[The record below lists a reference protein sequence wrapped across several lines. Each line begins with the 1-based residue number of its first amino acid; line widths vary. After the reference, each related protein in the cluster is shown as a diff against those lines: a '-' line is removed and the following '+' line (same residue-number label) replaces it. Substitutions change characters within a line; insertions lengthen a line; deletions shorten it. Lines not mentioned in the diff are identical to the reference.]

1 MFILKTPLNSV
12 TTVRSM
18 TLHSRLFTTL
28 VATVFALAPV
38 KFSHAQSAPETAN
51 QAAYEIFLSGDY
63 PAAVAAYE
71 KLLADFPTASI
82 VPAAQLQL
90 AYSQYFTGD
99 YDKAVA
105 TLGKLLSGPP
115 APPVIK
121 QAAMGLE
128 PQAISAK
135 ATSLAPGD
143 AERKKLFDLAVK
155 KFTDFITAFPDAPDL
170 EQVIYNRALA
180 NFQNGAFDV
189 AIKDLQDNIAKF
201 PTSTTISSSKNLLA
215 LAFATQA
222 SVEINKGET
231 ADRAAAMALY
241 KQSTDMLREI
251 ITAQADLT
259 LVNEA
264 YFQLGEILFSQ
275 AISSDEEQKAAL
287 FADALQAYRSILP
300 QAEVIAMQ
308 QERVDNFPAL
318 RRAALQRG
326 DKAGLAK
333 LDKENER
340 ELRRLADVKSKPD
353 QTTNAMLKMVEI
365 YFNSMRLDEARVLA
379 SHLTPFLTTE
389 DQKKRALYVTA
400 MTYGLQ
406 NAAAQA
412 VASYDAFQGQF
423 KGDPIAQNL
432 PLTIGSVFLNS
443 PDPAV
448 NNPQKAIPYFEE
460 SLTIYPDGR
469 FAGLSA
475 VNQALAQSRLGKTDE
490 SLKTF
495 EDFLAKNPRP
505 VEGVVAQMGMAN
517 IFKDTKRWDDAIAAY
532 KEVISKF
539 ATQPQAADAE
549 FWIAF
554 ATQQKGDNA
563 AALPMFQAFIEKH
576 PKNGLVPTALFTLAT
591 AQLATGDKPAGVATL
606 AKIASDF
613 PDSPPAPFTYF
624 QRAQILAADGN
635 RPGMLALMNE
645 FIEKYPQDDKV
656 FYAYDSLA
664 QADLADAKMAEA
676 LQRYKDYADK
686 YPTSPQAAEALLK
699 TVDLQR
705 NAAAALGRY
714 SAMPPED
721 QQKWRDQI
729 DVSIQTAQ
737 NLVERFPDS
746 PQVALAMRGIL
757 EAQRMMLTAGIKQ
770 PADIET
776 FFTEFA
782 GAAPS
787 DAARSKTM
795 FTLAVFLA
803 ESDKQKALQTMND
816 AYNAELIYAPSDL
829 DFYGLALIANG
840 DMEKAGAI
848 FDKLSTDFPIPAGV
862 APAQAPPQAQEAQA
876 MALFGKGRIAQENK
890 DTAAAGALFEQLK
903 ASYPWSPKVL
913 EANFGIAQSLR
924 DQKKLD
930 ESLSLLTQII
940 RATTATAELRANS
953 MLLGGFIMLDKMNA
967 ATDPKQKEEY
977 LSTAIDYFIKIAQF
991 YSGVPVVASQGLW
1004 EGAQLL
1010 EKQSATITDPAL
1022 KKRQIDQAILA
1033 YQDIVDDFPNSE
1045 YASQAQTRLS
1055 ALKPQ

>member
-1 MFILKTPLNSV
+1 M
-12 TTVRSM
+12 RSM
-18 TLHSRLFTTL
+18 TLQSRILSTL
-28 VATVFALAPV
+28 IATALVMGPLR
-38 KFSHAQSAPETAN
+38 FSHAQSAPETAN

-63 PAAVAAYE
+63 PAAVSAYQ
-71 KLLADFPTASI
+71 KVLSDFPTASI

-90 AYSQYFTGD
+90 AYSQFFTGD
-99 YDKAVA
+99 YDATVA

-115 APPVIK
+115 APPVIR
-121 QAAMGLE
+121 QAALGLE

-135 ATSLAPGD
+135 ATALEPGNP
-143 AERKKLFDLAVK
+143 ERKKLFELAVT
-155 KFTDFITAFPDAPDL
+155 KFTEFLKSFPDAPDA
-170 EQVIYNRALA
+170 EQVVYNRALA
-180 NFQNGAFDV
+180 NFQNGAFDA
-189 AIKDLQDNIAKF
+189 AIKDLEANIAKF
-201 PTSTTISSSKNLLA
+201 PNSTTISSSKNLLA

-222 SVEINKGET
+222 SIEINKGDT

-241 KQSTDMLREI
+241 KKSTDMLREI
-251 ITAQADLT
+251 ITAKADLT

-275 AISSDEEQKAAL
+275 AISSDDEQKAAL
-287 FADALQAYRSILP
+287 FAEALQAYRSILP
-300 QAEVIAMQ
+300 QEEVIAMQ
-308 QERVDNFPAL
+308 KERVANFPAL

-326 DKAGLAK
+326 DRAGLEK

-340 ELRRLADVKSKPD
+340 ELRRLAEIQSKPD
-353 QTTNAMLKMVEI
+353 QTLNAMLKMSEI
-365 YFNSMRLDEARVLA
+365 YFNSMQLDEARVLA
-379 SHLTPFLTTE
+379 RHLQPFLTTE
-389 DQKKRALYVTA
+389 DQKKRALYVNA

-406 NAAAQA
+406 NAAPEA
-412 VASYDAFQGQF
+412 VAAYESFQEQF

-443 PDPAV
+443 PDPTV
-448 NNPQKAIPYFEE
+448 NDPQKAIPYFQE

-475 VNQALAQSRLGKTDE
+475 VNQALAQSRLGKSDE

-495 EDFLAKNPRP
+495 QNFLAKNPRP
-505 VEGVVAQMGMAN
+505 VEGVVAQMGIAN
-517 IFKDTKRWDDAIAAY
+517 IYKDTARWDDAITAY

-563 AALPMFQAFIEKH
+563 AALPMFQAFIDKH

-591 AQLATGDKPAGVATL
+591 AQLATGDKPAGIATL
-606 AKIASDF
+606 TKIATDF

-635 RPGMLALMNE
+635 RDGMLALMNE

-664 QADLADAKMAEA
+664 QADLADSKNADA
-676 LQRYKDYADK
+676 LQKYRDFADK
-686 YPTSPQAAEALLK
+686 YPTTPQAAEALLK
-699 TVDLQR
+699 IVDLQR
-705 NAAAALGRY
+705 NAAATLGRY
-714 SAMPPED
+714 SAMPTED
-721 QQKWRDQI
+721 QEKWRAQVDG
-729 DVSIQTAQ
+729 SIQTAQ
-737 NLVERFPDS
+737 DLVTRFPDS

-770 PADIET
+770 PAEVESY
-776 FFTEFA
+776 FTEFA
-782 GAAPS
+782 ASAPS

-803 ESDKQKALQTMND
+803 ESDKSKALQTMND
-816 AYNAELIYAPSDL
+816 AYNPELIYAPSDL
-829 DFYGLALIANG
+829 DFYGLALIENG
-840 DMEKAGAI
+840 DLEQAAAI
-848 FDKLSTDFPIPAGV
+848 FEKLATDFPVPPGA
-862 APAQAPPQAQEAQA
+862 APAQAPPQVQEAQA
-876 MALFGKGRIAQENK
+876 MALFGKGRIAQEKK
-890 DTAAAGALFEQLK
+890 DTAAAGAWFEQLK
-903 ASYPWSPKVL
+903 TTYAWSPKVL
-913 EANFGIAQSLR
+913 EANFGIAESLR
-924 DQKKLD
+924 NQGKSD
-930 ESLSLLTQII
+930 EALSLLTQII

-967 ATDPKQKEEY
+967 ATDPKEKEEFQK
-977 LSTAIDYFIKIAQF
+977 TAIDYFIKIAQF
-991 YSGVPVVASQGLW
+991 YSGVPAIASQGLW

-1010 EKQSATITDPAL
+1010 EKQASTITDPAL

-1033 YQDIVDDFPNSE
+1033 YQDIVDDFANSE
-1045 YASQAQTRLS
+1045 YAGQAQARLN

>member
-1 MFILKTPLNSV
+1 
-12 TTVRSM
+12 M
-18 TLHSRLFTTL
+18 TLHSCFITTL
-28 VATVFALAPV
+28 IATALAFGPV
-38 KFSHAQSAPETAN
+38 ANAHAQGGPEAAN

-63 PAAVAAYE
+63 PSAVTAYE
-71 KLLADFPTASI
+71 KVLADYPTASI

-90 AYSQYFTGD
+90 AYAQFFTGEFN
-99 YDKAVA
+99 AAIA
-105 TLGKLLSGPP
+105 TLGKLVKGPP
-115 APPVIK
+115 PPPVIL
-121 QAAMGLE
+121 QAALGLE

-135 ATSLAPGD
+135 ATSLEPGD
-143 AERKKLFDLAVK
+143 AERKKLFELAVA
-155 KFTDFITAFPDAPDL
+155 KFTEFIKAYPDAPDL
-170 EQVIYNRALA
+170 EQVVYNRALA
-180 NFQNGAFDV
+180 NFQNGKLDAAV
-189 AIKDLQDNIAKF
+189 KDLQENIAKF

-222 SVEINKGET
+222 SIEINKGDT

-251 ITAQADLT
+251 IAARSDLT

-287 FADALQAYRSILP
+287 FNEALQAYRGILP

-326 DKAGLAK
+326 DRAGLEK

-340 ELRRLADVKSKPD
+340 ELRRLADIKSKPD
-353 QTTNAMLKMVEI
+353 QTINAMLKMTEI
-365 YFNSMRLDEARVLA
+365 YFNSMQLNEARVLA
-379 SHLTPFLTTE
+379 NHITPFLTEE

-406 NAAAQA
+406 NAASQA
-412 VASYDAFQGQF
+412 VSSYEAFQSQF

-443 PDPAV
+443 PDPEV
-448 NNPQKAIPYFEE
+448 NSAEKAIPYFQE
-460 SLTIYPDGR
+460 SLRIYPDGR

-475 VNQALAQSRLGKTDE
+475 VNQALAQSRLGKSDE

-495 EDFLAKNPRP
+495 QDFLSKNPRP
-505 VEGVVAQMGMAN
+505 VEGVVAQMGIAN
-517 IFKDTKRWDDAIAAY
+517 IYKDTRRWDDAIAAY

-539 ATQPQAADAE
+539 ADQPQAADAE

-563 AALPMFQAFIEKH
+563 AAMPMFKAFIDKH

-591 AQLATGDKPAGVATL
+591 AQLATGDKPAGLATL
-606 AKIASDF
+606 GKIASEF

-635 RPGMLALMNE
+635 RAGMLALMNA
-645 FIEKYPQDDKV
+645 FIEKYPEDDKV
-656 FYAYDSLA
+656 FFAYDSLA
-664 QADLADAKMAEA
+664 QADLADAKLAEG
-676 LQRYKDYADK
+676 LQRYKEFAEK

-699 TVDLQR
+699 VVDLQR
-705 NAAAALGRY
+705 GSAAALGRY

-721 QQKWRDQI
+721 QEKWTEQVDASVLTARD
-729 DVSIQTAQ
+729 
-737 NLVERFPDS
+737 LVARFPES

-757 EAQRMMLTAGIKQ
+757 EAQRMMLAAGTKE

-776 FFTEFA
+776 YFTEFA
-782 GAAPS
+782 ASAPS
-787 DAARSKTM
+787 DAARSKAM
-795 FTLAVFLA
+795 FTLAVFIA
-803 ESDKQKALQTMND
+803 DSDKAKALQTMNE
-816 AYNAELIYAPSDL
+816 AFNAQLIYAPSDL
-829 DFYGLALIANG
+829 DFYGLALIENG
-840 DMEKAGAI
+840 NLEEAAAI
-848 FDKLSTDFPIPAGV
+848 FDKLATDFPIPPGA
-862 APAQAPPQAQEAQA
+862 APAQAPPQVQEAQA
-876 MALFGKGRIAQENK
+876 MALFGRGRIAQEKK
-890 DTAAAGALFEQLK
+890 DTAAAGALFEELK
-903 ASYPWSPKVL
+903 ANYGWSPKVL
-913 EANFGIAQSLR
+913 EANFGIAEALR
-924 DQKKLD
+924 SQGKPD
-930 ESLSLLTQII
+930 EALSLLTQII
-940 RATTATAELRANS
+940 RATTATAPLRANS
-953 MLLGGFIMLDKMNA
+953 MLLGGFIMVDKMNA
-967 ATDPKQKEEY
+967 ATDPKQKEEF

-991 YSGVPVVASQGLW
+991 YSGVPAIASQGLW

-1010 EKQSATITDPAL
+1010 EKQAATITDPAV
-1022 KKRQIDQAILA
+1022 KKRQLDQAIRA
-1033 YQDIVDDFPNSE
+1033 YQDIVDNFPNSE
-1045 YASQAQTRLS
+1045 FAAQAQTRLN